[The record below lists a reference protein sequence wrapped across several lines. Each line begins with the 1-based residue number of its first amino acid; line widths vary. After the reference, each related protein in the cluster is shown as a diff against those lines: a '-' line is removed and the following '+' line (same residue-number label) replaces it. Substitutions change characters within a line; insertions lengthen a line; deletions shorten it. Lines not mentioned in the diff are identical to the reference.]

1 MTKYPLPFVF
11 EKIWELQK
19 ELDLYGI
26 DNVVLND
33 VASILYGIPK
43 YISETRF
50 LVSGENI
57 SNIVEAIVSVLGL
70 RRYRQEILNTLDQKR
85 RVAVNPLTM
94 PVVYIVLADDEFT
107 KECIKDSRVFEVDGL
122 TYRTASIEA
131 YIAYLLLKAKL
142 YPYIID
148 GLTLL
153 IVHAEKIDFDK
164 LSKYGIER
172 SSLCKLV
179 LELDVLTSIFYEV
192 NKHVKEIIST
202 YCSNGR

>member
-122 TYRTASIEA
+122 TYRTTSIEA

-153 IVHAEKIDFDK
+153 IVHAEKIDFNK

>member
-70 RRYRQEILNTLDQKR
+70 RRYRQEILNTLDQKG

-122 TYRTASIEA
+122 TYRTTSIEA

-153 IVHAEKIDFDK
+153 IVHAEKIDFNK

>member
-1 MTKYPLPFVF
+1 MTKYSLPFVF

-50 LVSGENI
+50 LVSGENV
-57 SNIVEAIVSVLGL
+57 SNIVEASASVLGL
-70 RRYRQEILNTLDQKR
+70 RRYRQEILDTLVRKR

-94 PVVYIVLADDEFT
+94 PIVYIVLADDEFT
-107 KECIKDSRVFEVDGL
+107 RECIKDSRVFEVNGL
-122 TYRTASIEA
+122 TYRTTSIEA

-153 IVHAEKIDFDK
+153 VAHADRIDFDK
-164 LSKYGIER
+164 LSRYGIER

-179 LELDVLTSIFYEV
+179 SELDVLTSIFYEV

-202 YCSNGR
+202 YCSNS

>member
-1 MTKYPLPFVF
+1 MTKYSLPFVF

-33 VASILYGIPK
+33 IASILYGIPK

-57 SNIVEAIVSVLGL
+57 SNIVEAVVSVLGL
-70 RRYRQEILNTLDQKR
+70 RSYRQEILNTLDRRR

-107 KECIKDSRVFEVDGL
+107 KECIKDSRVFEVGGL
-122 TYRTASIEA
+122 TYRTTSIEA

-142 YPYIID
+142 YPYIVD

-153 IVHAEKIDFDK
+153 VVHANKIDFNK
-164 LSKYGIER
+164 LSRYGIER

-202 YCSNGR
+202 YCSNSQ